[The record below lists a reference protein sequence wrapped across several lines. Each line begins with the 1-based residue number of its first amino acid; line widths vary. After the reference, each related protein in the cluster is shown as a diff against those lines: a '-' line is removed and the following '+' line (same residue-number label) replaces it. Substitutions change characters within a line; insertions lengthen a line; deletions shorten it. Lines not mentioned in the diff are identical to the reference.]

1 MFLLLYL
8 YQIYQDGGDYLRL
21 RIALSRHNLDN
32 NQEMTIPLDY
42 RRYFISI
49 IKTITDGSPMFKRFG
64 EEKPGYSPYAFAVH
78 FARIKSI
85 ETSNKQMVIRPPV
98 IMTISTGMFEVM
110 TAICNGAI
118 KMMGKETVL
127 GMSINNIRLLPDKR
141 IKSRTVTFKIASHSV
156 LRGREDYLNGNT
168 KSELEESINTHLL
181 TKLGFLNTQYNREI
195 LPSEQYP
202 LHLVSAS
209 GIKKGVCLHY
219 GGNLTTLRGNI
230 TLAGETPAL
239 QFLYDYG
246 MGVRTGQGFGLLEV
260 ISEA

>member
-1 MFLLLYL
+1 MRISIFLA
-8 YQIYQDGGDYLRL
+8 R
-21 RIALSRHNLDN
+21 RHDFDN
-32 NQEMTIPLDY
+32 NRELIIPLDY

-49 IKTITDGSPMFKRFG
+49 IKTITGGSPLFKRFV

-78 FARIKSI
+78 FARIESI
-85 ETSNKQMVIRPPV
+85 ETRNKQVIIKPPV

-118 KMMGKETVL
+118 KMKDKNTVL
-127 GMSINNIRLLPDKR
+127 GLSIKDVRLLPDKKIMSR
-141 IKSRTVTFKIASHSV
+141 IATFKVAGHSV
-156 LRGREDYLNGNT
+156 LRGKKDYLDGNM

-181 TKLGFLNTQYNREI
+181 TKLNFLNAQYGREI
-195 LPSEQYP
+195 LPGEQCP
-202 LHLVSAS
+202 VQVLSVT

-219 GGNLTTLRGNI
+219 GGNLTTLQGSI
-230 TLAGETPAL
+230 TLAGEPPAL